1 MTTLLKTWI
10 SQREF
15 FESKSVEQLIAIAGD
30 GTLKDGNETSRQIRE
45 LFANIPST
53 NLSRYIEECL
63 GKSFTNSGLV
73 LQDLINEVGRRLG
86 FQIEPGF
93 YRGGGKKIGFDG
105 IWRTKSGYAIVIEV
119 KTTDAYQLN
128 LDTQAKYRNRLI
140 DEKRIEESDSSILLV
155 VGRNDTGGLEA
166 QTRGSRHAWDV
177 RLISVDALLKLM
189 LVKESLSD
197 DDTVDQIHQILKPLE
212 YTRLDQLVDIIFNT
226 SEDLQSDEDVEDTPE
241 VESEG
246 EPKKKPVNYHAACI
260 ERIEKKLKTPLVKN
274 GRTTYKDSTDSLRLT
289 CIVSKEYVRSGS
301 IRYWYAFHPVQ
312 QIFLK
317 EVENSHIALGCGS
330 ENEIILMP
338 FSSFEGQLSEMRTT
352 ESNERYYWHVEI
364 FKKDGFYL
372 LNKPTSEGLD
382 ISEFLI

>member
-1 MTTLLKTWI
+1 M
-10 SQREF
+10 
-15 FESKSVEQLIAIAGD
+15 
-30 GTLKDGNETSRQIRE
+30 
-45 LFANIPST
+45 
-53 NLSRYIEECL
+53 
-63 GKSFTNSGLV
+63 
-73 LQDLINEVGRRLG
+73 
-86 FQIEPGF
+86 
-93 YRGGGKKIGFDG
+93 
-105 IWRTKSGYAIVIEV
+105 
-119 KTTDAYQLN
+119 
-128 LDTQAKYRNRLI
+128 
-140 DEKRIEESDSSILLV
+140 LV